1 MHNKTTQDVWWDE
14 AKSVVTVRLDVN
26 MAGRQ
31 CESTDMPCG
40 VLLHQYEMPWLFFFL
55 KRQTQNIKSST
66 QGTEVLLHYLN
77 AISLNQN
84 ICTNYNMYQIVW

>member
-1 MHNKTTQDVWWDE
+1 MVPCDV
-14 AKSVVTVRLDVN
+14 SLDVHITSQ
-26 MAGRQ
+26 Q

-40 VLLHQYEMPWLFFFL
+40 VLLQQYEMPWLF
-55 KRQTQNIKSST
+55 KETNTKTYSST
-66 QGTEVLLHYLN
+66 QGTEVLLHFLN